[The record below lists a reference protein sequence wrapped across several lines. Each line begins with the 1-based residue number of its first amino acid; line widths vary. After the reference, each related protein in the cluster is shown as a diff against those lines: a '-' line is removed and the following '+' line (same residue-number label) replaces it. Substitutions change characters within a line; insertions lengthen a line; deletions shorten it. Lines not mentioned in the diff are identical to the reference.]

1 MKYFFLFSFFIALH
15 LSLNAQNNSRPF
27 IDVGY
32 QPEYLFNS
40 NDILDFGQSQ
50 LINGMSIMLG
60 IQNEKLYFFGG
71 IRYHTRNVS
80 IDCVTYP
87 APDSIFFNP
96 VNNIAYNR
104 PDLGCSHVYN
114 KKIDFIDPILGIGH
128 YFKKMYKTNIYAELI
143 YAPLIKI
150 NSKIALTSISSLNED
165 EIFISSK
172 NRVLSWSNLAINCG
186 LQRPITHKINF
197 KLGLS
202 LKSNDIKFNKLLIG
216 GDLRL
221 QYAFN

>member
-1 MKYFFLFSFFIALH
+1 MRLLFLLSFFML
-15 LSLNAQNNSRPF
+15 LTFSLKAQNDSRPF
-27 IDVGY
+27 IEVGY

-40 NDILDFGQSQ
+40 NDILNFGQSQ
-50 LINGMSIMLG
+50 LINGLSITLG
-60 IQNEKLYFFGG
+60 VKNEKLYFFSG

-104 PDLGCSHVYN
+104 PELGCSHIYD
-114 KKIDFIDPILGIGH
+114 KKNHLIEPILGIGH
-128 YFKKMYKTNIYAELI
+128 NFKKIAKTNVYAEFI

-150 NSKIALTSISSLNED
+150 NSRIALTSISSLNKD
-165 EIFISSK
+165 EILISSK

-186 LQRPITHKINF
+186 IQRPITQKINF
-197 KLGLS
+197 KFGLN
-202 LKSNDIKFNKLLIG
+202 LKSNDFQFNKLLVG
-216 GDLRL
+216 ADLRL
-221 QYAFN
+221 QYVF